1 MYVLF
6 FVKVLS
12 IKKIYIFPRFFNL
25 SKFWKPLLSLNS
37 RQMVNLSIMLFF
49 ILQPMAD

>member
-1 MYVLF
+1 MYVLL
-6 FVKVLS
+6 FVEVLS
-12 IKKIYIFPRFFNL
+12 IKKIFPRFFNL